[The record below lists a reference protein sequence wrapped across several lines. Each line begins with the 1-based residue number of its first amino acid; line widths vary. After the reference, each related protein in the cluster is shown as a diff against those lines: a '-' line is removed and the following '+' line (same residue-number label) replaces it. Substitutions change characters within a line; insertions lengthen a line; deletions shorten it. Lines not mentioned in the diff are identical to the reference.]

1 MAEIWEV
8 YTDEVYKHLKPLYA
22 TWEPGMTL
30 KLGYFGVM
38 EDHMFMHRGNI
49 FDIIRGTGESVDLEV
64 VKDEKKDHRTFS
76 SQATSE
82 FLVYA
87 QGEADV
93 TGVVQAKAGIDI
105 GFSSDRGVFFNA
117 AECVYDMFADKIKL
131 EKIIL
136 KLLEGRHWRK
146 DWVIVTDIVRAGATT
161 VVISSGKKSS
171 IKLEV
176 GADVPKINLADAS
189 LKLGISRQE
198 KIGYTVVS
206 AEGMFPLIGL
216 AQLDKREELASPKV
230 AGEEGPEPLYLRQ
243 LE

>member
-1 MAEIWEV
+1 
-8 YTDEVYKHLKPLYA
+8 
-22 TWEPGMTL
+22 
-30 KLGYFGVM
+30 
-38 EDHMFMHRGNI
+38 
-49 FDIIRGTGESVDLEV
+49 V

-131 EKIIL
+131 ERIIL

-146 DWVIVTDIVRAGATT
+146 EWVIVTDIVRAGATT

-171 IKLEV
+171 IKLEA
-176 GADVPKINLADAS
+176 GADVPKIDLADAS
-189 LKLGISRQE
+189 LRLGISRQQQ
-198 KIGYTVVS
+198 IGYTVAS
-206 AEGMFPLIGL
+206 ADGMFPLIGL
-216 AQLDKREELASPKV
+216 AKLDRKEGLDAPK
-230 AGEEGPEPLYLRQ
+230 AAAEDEYESLYLRQ
-243 LE
+243 IE